1 MKMSKKRIL
10 ILDGSNLAYR
20 AYHSMKR
27 MSYKGK
33 GTGIQWGFLNILA
46 GMLNRYNAKSIH
58 VCWDS
63 KGSNPL
69 RVGLLPS
76 YRQRDENKKRIDF
89 NIEDFAYQREGAI
102 KLLHSLGIPQ
112 LIEDHIEADDFIYE
126 LVRRATLKTNSRIII
141 GSGDKDFRQL
151 VSDRVGIHDD
161 KKGYITTLN
170 FKKLFGIEPHQYADY
185 LCLLGDSS
193 DKIPGVRGIGEA
205 TALKMLQKY
214 PNVPAFLNANPM
226 DKMSDKIR
234 AVYQINKQ
242 LINLPYFSQIHGP
255 QKLHYYKG
263 QRKPNFNID
272 EYYKLCSIF
281 GINKFK
287 ENKFIDLIPYAH
299 G

>member
-1 MKMSKKRIL
+1 M

-27 MSYKGK
+27 MSYQGK
-33 GTGIQWGFLNILA
+33 GTAIQWGFLNILS

-63 KGSNPL
+63 NGSNPL

-76 YRQRDENKKRIDF
+76 YRQREENKKRVDF
-89 NIEDFAYQREGAI
+89 DIEDFMYQRNSLI
-102 KLLHSLGIPQ
+102 KLLYSLGIPQ
-112 LIEDHIEADDFIYE
+112 LIKDQVEADDFIYE
-126 LVRRATLKTNSRIII
+126 LVRRSMLKTKSRIII

-151 VSDRVGIHDD
+151 VNDRVGIHDE

-170 FKKLFGIEPHQYADY
+170 FKKLFGVEPHQYADY

-193 DKIPGVRGIGEA
+193 DKIPGVRGIGEV
-205 TALKMLQKY
+205 TAVKILQKY
-214 PNVPAFLNANPM
+214 PNVPAFMDANPM
-226 DKMSDKIR
+226 DKMTDKIR

-255 QKLHYYKG
+255 QKLYYYKD
-263 QRKPNFNID
+263 QRRPKFNID
-272 EYYKLCSIF
+272 KYFELCSIF

-287 ENKFIDLIPYAH
+287 ESRFLEKIPYYH